1 MSFKKVRN
9 MTVYYQYPRWDK
21 KDKVPTIRLKGNWLK
36 EIGFEVGDKIEVEC
50 EEGRLVIRKKIEN

>member
-21 KDKVPTIRLKGNWLK
+21 REQVPTIRLKGNWLK
-36 EIGFEVGDKIEVEC
+36 EIGFDVGDKIEVEG
-50 EEGRLVIRKKIEN
+50 EEGRLVIRPLQQ